1 MTEQMFIC
9 PLCDSDVNSA
19 KIAQLNLS
27 EDEFVSLQTHIQ
39 NGTLKDVI
47 RIYEIAKRWLGDTK
61 NINMELCFKNVER
74 SLTGLPSKI
83 SQAFENNIKDL
94 SLKENQDNKDL
105 LKGIGYLKDDLVRYV
120 DLLSASLPPS
130 FGCTAP

>member
-9 PLCDSDVNSA
+9 PLCDSDINSA

-61 NINMELCFKNVER
+61 NINMGNEH
-74 SLTGLPSKI
+74 
-83 SQAFENNIKDL
+83 A
-94 SLKENQDNKDL
+94 KENCLDNK
-105 LKGIGYLKDDLVRYV
+105 K
-120 DLLSASLPPS
+120 
-130 FGCTAP
+130 